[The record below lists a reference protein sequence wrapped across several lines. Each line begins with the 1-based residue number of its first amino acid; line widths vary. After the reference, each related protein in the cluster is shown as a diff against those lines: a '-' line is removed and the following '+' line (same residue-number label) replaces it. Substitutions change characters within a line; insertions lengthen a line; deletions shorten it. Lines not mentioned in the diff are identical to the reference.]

1 MAVIGI
7 SPLFCGP
14 WKAKKIQCKYVYVVI
29 LLWEGTTVPLISR
42 TSAIRELGWI
52 GMQSAR
58 KSRLN

>member
-14 WKAKKIQCKYVYVVI
+14 WKAMNIPCKHGYVVI
-29 LLWEGTTVPLISR
+29 LLWEGATVPLVSR
-42 TSAIRELGWI
+42 TSVIRELGLI